1 MKLDLNQL
9 QKDIHEQYA
18 RQHVELGDRGT
29 LEHLEKGRHW
39 DLSGTLRD
47 GGVLVFPHAGVQD
60 CGYQIAACVQSCR
73 IANSTVNFPLLCDC
87 SSLTR

>member
-1 MKLDLNQL
+1 
-9 QKDIHEQYA
+9 
-18 RQHVELGDRGT
+18 
-29 LEHLEKGRHW
+29 
-39 DLSGTLRD
+39 
-47 GGVLVFPHAGVQD
+47 VQD